1 MVSDSTYTYTAI
13 AAPRNIRL
21 IHLHPGSDSDPVSL
35 SLATVALDSVP
46 DYEAISYCWGQAADQ
61 RQVTC
66 NSATLSITNSLF
78 TGLVAFR
85 RPNRPRI
92 LWADAICINQDD
104 LVEKRDQVL
113 LMPEIYSQAKR
124 VLVWLGI
131 ADDPVYG
138 RVPLSVVD
146 SIQEALQMIPEFNP
160 EDASGIVATIRALYE
175 DSQRLSEQGKPNLL
189 DHDWLP
195 LGSLLSR
202 PWFRRKWMI
211 QEISLAKEVLVHV
224 GNDVQ
229 FPWLNIAQLMFSIG
243 VLNID
248 SAAGLQIG
256 KAPNVPTHQRG
267 RDGTSREPISG
278 DGEAKKTFKGS
289 SFSFNA
295 ALQCAAAIYMVQLFR
310 HTGTLLDG
318 VVVAQ
323 LFECTD
329 PRDHVYSLLSLIST
343 GPTIQ
348 PDYEASLGDVFRR
361 FAKAMLVE
369 GQSLKVLGLAPNKH
383 AFYKPDAKEVEGLP
397 SWVPDL
403 RDIHSNVLTGSSVRP
418 QAFFAGGKNK
428 PILQISADE
437 RILSCS
443 GRVVDS
449 VEAFSTGLL
458 DMVLDDMPE
467 LRANPAIFLET
478 DDPLPERRQRRFARW
493 LDGCYSLAF
502 SHYYADRDVSNPQDH
517 LMGSFARSMT
527 CDIDL
532 MRNRADRESISKFP
546 QYMERIFDDVE
557 KGNFDLE
564 IKSSKM
570 PPDLTNLGETVRSF
584 AISLFCV
591 TGNGRFGRIPHTSR
605 AGDVVCVFVG
615 AETPF
620 IIRPTGRETY
630 TMIGECYIDGIM
642 DGEAME
648 GSSLPDGSLDTI
660 DLE

>member
-1 MVSDSTYTYTAI
+1 MVSDLTYTYTAI

-21 IHLHPGSDSDPVSL
+21 IHLHPGSESDPVSL

-46 DYEAISYCWGQAADQ
+46 DYEAISYCWGQATDQ

-66 NSATLSITNSLF
+66 NGATLSITNSLF

-85 RPNRPRI
+85 RPDQPRL

-113 LMPEIYSQAKR
+113 LMPDIYSQAKR

-138 RVPLSVVD
+138 RVPLNVVD

-160 EDASGIVATIRALYE
+160 EDASGMIATVQALYE
-175 DSQRLSEQGKPNLL
+175 DSKRLREQGKPNLL

-195 LGSLLSR
+195 LRALVAR

-229 FPWLNIAQLMFSIG
+229 LPWLNIGQLMFSIG
-243 VLNID
+243 ILNID
-248 SAAGLQIG
+248 RAAGLQID
-256 KAPNVPTHQRG
+256 KALNPIHQG
-267 RDGTSREPISG
+267 DRDGTLREPIG
-278 DGEAKKTFKGS
+278 GEGEAKKTVNRS
-289 SFSFNA
+289 TFSFTA

-310 HTGTLLDG
+310 HAGTLVDG
-318 VVVAQ
+318 IVVAQ

-329 PRDHVYSLLSLIST
+329 PRDHVYSLLSLISS

-348 PDYEASLGDVFRR
+348 PDYEATLSEVFRR

-369 GQSLKVLGLAPNKH
+369 GQSLKILSLAPNKH
-383 AFYKPDAKEVEGLP
+383 LFYEPDPKEVEGLP

-403 RDIHSNVLTGSSVRP
+403 RNIDNNILTGSSVRP

-428 PILQISADE
+428 PILHISADD

-443 GRVVDS
+443 GRIVDT
-449 VEAFSTGLL
+449 VKAFSTCML

-493 LDGCYSLAF
+493 LDECYSLAF
-502 SHYYADRDVSNPQDH
+502 GHHYSARDVSNPRDD
-517 LMGSFARSMT
+517 LMLSFARSMM

-532 MRNRADRESISKFP
+532 MRNRADPESIAMFP
-546 QYMERIFDDVE
+546 QYMEQIFDDVE
-557 KGNFDLE
+557 KGNFELDT
-564 IKSSKM
+564 KSPKISTY
-570 PPDLTNLGETVRSF
+570 LSNLGEIVRSF
-584 AISLFCV
+584 AMPLFCV
-591 TGNGRFGRIPHTSR
+591 TRNGRFGRIPHTSR
-605 AGDVVCVFVG
+605 AGDLVCILAG

-642 DGEAME
+642 DGEAIE
-648 GSSLPDGSLDTI
+648 GFSLDTI
-660 DLE
+660 ELE

>member
-21 IHLHPGSDSDPVSL
+21 IHLHPGNESDPVSL

-46 DYEAISYCWGQAADQ
+46 DYEAISYCWGNAADQ

-66 NSATLSITNSLF
+66 NGATLSITNSLF

-85 RPNRPRI
+85 QPDRPRI
-92 LWADAICINQDD
+92 LWADAICINQND

-113 LMPEIYSQAKR
+113 LMPEIYSQAKC

-131 ADDPVYG
+131 SDDPVHG
-138 RVPLSVVD
+138 RVPPSVAG

-160 EDASGIVATIRALYE
+160 EDASGMVATIQALHQ
-175 DSQRLSEQGKPNLL
+175 DSQRLREQGKPNLL

-195 LGSLLSR
+195 LASLLSR

-224 GNDVQ
+224 GKEIQ
-229 FPWLNIAQLMFSIG
+229 FPWLDLAQLMFSIG
-243 VLNID
+243 VLNMD
-248 SAAGLQIG
+248 RAADLQIE
-256 KAPNVPTHQRG
+256 KVLNPTHQG
-267 RDGTSREPISG
+267 EQDGTLREPIS
-278 DGEAKKTFKGS
+278 DGREAKTILKGTSFTFS
-289 SFSFNA
+289 A

-310 HTGTLLDG
+310 HAGTLLDG

-348 PDYEASLGDVFRR
+348 PDYEASLSDVFRR

-383 AFYKPDAKEVEGLP
+383 VFYKPDAKEVEGLP
-397 SWVPDL
+397 SWAPDL
-403 RDIHSNVLTGSSVRP
+403 RDIHSNILTGSTVRP

-428 PILQISADE
+428 PILDISADE

-443 GRVVDS
+443 GRIIDTVK
-449 VEAFSTGLL
+449 AFSTSMV

-467 LRANPAIFLET
+467 LRANPAIFLQT
-478 DDPLPERRQRRFARW
+478 DDPLLERRQRRFARW

-502 SHYYADRDVSNPQDH
+502 GHHYAARDVSDPQDD
-517 LMGSFARSMT
+517 LMASFARSMMH
-527 CDIDL
+527 DVDA
-532 MRNRADRESISKFP
+532 MRNRADPESIAMFP
-546 QYMERIFDDVE
+546 KYMEQIFDDVE
-557 KGNFDLE
+557 KGNFGLE
-564 IKSSKM
+564 DKSSKM
-570 PPDLTNLGETVRSF
+570 SPALRNVGENVRNF
-584 AISLFCV
+584 AMSLFCV
-591 TGNGRFGRIPHTSR
+591 TGNGRFGRIPPTSR
-605 AGDVVCVFVG
+605 AGDLVCVFVG

-642 DGEAME
+642 DGEAIE

-660 DLE
+660 ELE